1 MQKFITMA
9 DNDWKSRLGVVYST
23 NPDYQYQNETVLEQ
37 ETLPPSKQRLIVRI
51 DRRQRAGKQ
60 VTLVEGFVGT
70 SDDLAALAKTLK
82 TKCGV
87 GGTAKDGEITVQGD
101 LRDKVVAL
109 LQSMGY
115 NARRGN

>member
-1 MQKFITMA
+1 MA

-23 NPDYQYQNETVLEQ
+23 NPDFEYRQEVQEEQATLE
-37 ETLPPSKQRLIVRI
+37 PSKQRLTVRI

-60 VTLVEGFVGT
+60 VTLVEGFIGT
-70 SDDLAALAKTLK
+70 SEDLAALAKALK
-82 TKCGV
+82 TRCGV

-109 LQSMGY
+109 LQDMGY
-115 NARRGN
+115 NAKRGN

>member
-1 MQKFITMA
+1 MS

-23 NPDYQYQNETVLEQ
+23 NPDFKYETAPEPEQ
-37 ETLPPSKQRLIVRI
+37 ETLPPSRQRLIVRI

-70 SDDLAALAKTLK
+70 AADLAALAKTLK

-87 GGTAKDGEITVQGD
+87 GGTVEEGQILIQGD
-101 LRDKVVAL
+101 LRDKLVTL
-109 LQSMGY
+109 LTGMGY
-115 NARRGN
+115 QVKRGN

>member
-1 MQKFITMA
+1 MA

-23 NPDYQYQNETVLEQ
+23 NPDFQYQQEAVEEQQTLE
-37 ETLPPSKQRLIVRI
+37 PSKQRLVVRI

-60 VTLVEGFVGT
+60 VTLVEGFIGT
-70 SDDLAALAKTLK
+70 SSDLAALAKTLK

-87 GGTAKDGEITVQGD
+87 GGTAKDGEITIQGD

-109 LQSMGY
+109 LQGMGY
-115 NARRGN
+115 NAKRGN